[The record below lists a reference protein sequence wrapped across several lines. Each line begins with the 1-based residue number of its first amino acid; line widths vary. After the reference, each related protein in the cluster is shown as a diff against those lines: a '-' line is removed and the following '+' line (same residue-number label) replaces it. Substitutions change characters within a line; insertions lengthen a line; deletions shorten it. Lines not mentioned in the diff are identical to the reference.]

1 MFFRH
6 CYKGSDFLVAMF
18 AAGWDEDAQKMFTL
32 GGENLLLEFTC
43 VKKAFKNKTA

>member
-18 AAGWDEDAQKMFTL
+18 AAVWDEDAQKKFTF

-43 VKKAFKNKTA
+43 AKNEVKT